1 MCAPGANYS
10 YSSILS
16 TVCED
21 CSELHKGDCPVRGPM
36 LMLDPASGHDEA
48 SLKYTSVP
56 VPADLTIQPPKIP
69 GAGLGVF
76 ATSIVPRGVRF
87 GPYKGRKVLKS
98 KVDSS
103 TNTSYMWEV
112 RNHEYMIDCTDL
124 YCRY

>member
-1 MCAPGANYS
+1 
-10 YSSILS
+10 
-16 TVCED
+16 
-21 CSELHKGDCPVRGPM
+21 M
-36 LMLDPASGHDEA
+36 LMLDPAFGHDKA

-56 VPADLTIQPPKIP
+56 VPADLTIQPSKIP

-112 RNHEYMIDCTDL
+112 RNHAEYIGL
-124 YCRY
+124 Y

>member
-1 MCAPGANYS
+1 
-10 YSSILS
+10 
-16 TVCED
+16 
-21 CSELHKGDCPVRGPM
+21 M

-56 VPADLTIQPPKIP
+56 VPTDLTIQPSKIP
-69 GAGLGVF
+69 RAGLGVF
-76 ATSIVPRGVRF
+76 AIVPRGVRF

-112 RNHEYMIDCTDL
+112 RNHAEYIRL
-124 YCRY
+124 Y